1 MKLYNSIGPNP
12 QVVRMFLA
20 ELGQEIEM
28 VEVDLMAGENRQ
40 EDHLK
45 RNPSGQMPALE
56 LANGNFI
63 SEVTVICEYLDE
75 NQGNTDLIGK
85 SAEDRAETKMW
96 TRRIDL
102 QIVEPLTNGFRY
114 SEGLEIFKTRMRV
127 IPEAAEG
134 LKLIAQE
141 KILWLDSLMEGKEFV
156 CGDRFTLADVMLF
169 CFLNFGATVGQTIN
183 PEAKNITAWF
193 EKVKER
199 PSASA

>member
-56 LANGNFI
+56 LDNGNFI

-96 TRRIDL
+96 TIRIDL
-102 QIVEPLTNGFRY
+102 QIVEPLTSGFRY
-114 SEGLEIFKTRMRV
+114 SEGLELFKTRMRV

-156 CGDRFTLADVMLF
+156 CGDRFTLADIMLF

-199 PSASA
+199 PSAAA

>member
-28 VEVDLMAGENRQ
+28 IEVDLMAGENRQ

-56 LANGNFI
+56 LDNGDFI

-75 NQGNTDLIGK
+75 NQGNTDLVGK

-193 EKVKER
+193 EEVKER
-199 PSASA
+199 PSAAA

>member
-20 ELGQEIEM
+20 ELDQEIEM
-28 VEVDLMAGENRQ
+28 IEVDLMAGENRQ

-56 LANGNFI
+56 LDNGDFI

-75 NQGNTDLIGK
+75 NQGNTDLVGK

-156 CGDRFTLADVMLF
+156 CGNRFTLADIMLF

>member
-20 ELGQEIEM
+20 ELGQELEM
-28 VEVDLMAGENRQ
+28 IEVDLMAGENRQ

-56 LANGNFI
+56 LDNGDFI

-75 NQGNTDLIGK
+75 NQGNTDLVGK

-156 CGDRFTLADVMLF
+156 CGDRFTLADIMLF

>member
-12 QVVRMFLA
+12 QVVRMYLA

-28 VEVDLMAGENRQ
+28 IEVDLMAGENRQ

-56 LANGNFI
+56 LDNGNFI

-102 QIVEPLTNGFRY
+102 QIVEPLTSAFRY
-114 SEGLEIFKTRMRV
+114 SEGLELFKTRMRV

-141 KILWLDSLMEGKEFV
+141 KILWLDSLMEGKDFV
-156 CGDRFTLADVMLF
+156 CGDRFTLADIMLF

-199 PSASA
+199 PSAAA

>member
-102 QIVEPLTNGFRY
+102 QIVEPLTSGFRY
-114 SEGLEIFKTRMRV
+114 SEGLELFKTRMRV

-156 CGDRFTLADVMLF
+156 CGDRFTLADIMLF

-199 PSASA
+199 PSTAA

>member
-102 QIVEPLTNGFRY
+102 QIVEPLTSGFRY
-114 SEGLEIFKTRMRV
+114 SEGLELFKTRMRV

-156 CGDRFTLADVMLF
+156 CGDRFTLADIMLF

-199 PSASA
+199 PSAAA

>member
-28 VEVDLMAGENRQ
+28 IEVDLMAGENRQ

-56 LANGNFI
+56 LDNGDFI

-75 NQGNTDLIGK
+75 NQGNTDLVGK

-199 PSASA
+199 PSAAA

>member
-12 QVVRMFLA
+12 QVVRMYLA

-28 VEVDLMAGENRQ
+28 IEVDLMAGENRQ

-56 LANGNFI
+56 LDNGNFI

-102 QIVEPLTNGFRY
+102 QIVEPLTSAFRY
-114 SEGLEIFKTRMRV
+114 SEGLELFKTRMRV

-156 CGDRFTLADVMLF
+156 CGDRFTLADIMLF

-199 PSASA
+199 PSAAA

>member
-56 LANGNFI
+56 LDNGNFI

-156 CGDRFTLADVMLF
+156 CGDRFTLADIMLF

-199 PSASA
+199 PSAAA

>member
-28 VEVDLMAGENRQ
+28 IEVDLMAGENRQ

-56 LANGNFI
+56 LDNGDFI

-75 NQGNTDLIGK
+75 NQGNTDLVGK

-102 QIVEPLTNGFRY
+102 QIVEPLTSGFSY
-114 SEGLEIFKTRMRV
+114 SEGLELFKTRMRV

-156 CGDRFTLADVMLF
+156 CGDRFTLADIMLF

-199 PSASA
+199 PSAAA